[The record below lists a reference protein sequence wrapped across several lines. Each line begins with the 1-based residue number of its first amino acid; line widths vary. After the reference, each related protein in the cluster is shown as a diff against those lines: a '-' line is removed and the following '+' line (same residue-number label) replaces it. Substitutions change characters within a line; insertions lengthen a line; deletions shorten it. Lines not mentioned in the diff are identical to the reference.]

1 METVTEKKVLEQEE
15 LQTLKSLQEET
26 QALVLEFGEIEMISL
41 QLEDRKNK
49 AKAFL
54 SELAK
59 KEQDFTQEVFQK
71 YGKCNINPQ
80 TGEITLIP

>member
-1 METVTEKKVLEQEE
+1 METVTEKKVLEQED

-41 QLEDRKNK
+41 QLEERKNK
-49 AKAFL
+49 AKTFL
-54 SELAK
+54 SELTK
-59 KEQDFTQEVFQK
+59 KEQDFTQDVFTK

-80 TGEITLIP
+80 TGEITLIS